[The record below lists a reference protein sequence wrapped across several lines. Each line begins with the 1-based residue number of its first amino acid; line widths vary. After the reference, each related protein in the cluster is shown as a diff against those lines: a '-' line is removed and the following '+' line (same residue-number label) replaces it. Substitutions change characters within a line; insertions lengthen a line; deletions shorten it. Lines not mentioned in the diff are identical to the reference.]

1 MTKRLLLVSL
11 AAALFGSGCII
22 IGSGAQRGDILLDWT
37 FAGQTCS
44 AAGVANVRLSI
55 PGETLENGGLFP
67 CASTVF
73 PVTLQDFRSGSY
85 PYTIE
90 GLASNGF
97 VLFRKAGT
105 FAVKGDVSYQ
115 LTLDWAVGGA
125 DVGWTLSASGVN
137 VSCDQAGVSTVYV
150 NFRGANGAWVYGEA
164 GDPQQCNVTSVSYDY
179 LAPGTYAVYVAG
191 RDSMAR
197 LYEPFDT
204 VNLPLVTVTAG
215 KFTPQPISLSLVL
228 K

>member
-11 AAALFGSGCII
+11 AASLLGSGCIVVTP
-22 IGSGAQRGDILLDWT
+22 GSQRGDILLEWT

-44 AAGVANVRLSI
+44 AVGVANVRLSI

-67 CASTVF
+67 CSSNVQ
-73 PVTLQDFRSGSY
+73 PVTLHDFRSGSY
-85 PYTIE
+85 AYTIE
-90 GLASNGF
+90 GLAPNGF

-105 FAVKGDVSYQ
+105 FAVAGDVSYQ

-137 VSCDQAGVSTVYV
+137 VSCGQAGVSTVYV
-150 NFRGANGAWVYGEA
+150 NFRDASGAWVYGDA

-191 RDSMAR
+191 LDSMNR

-204 VNLPLVTVTAG
+204 VNLPFVTVTAG
-215 KFTPQPISLSLVL
+215 NFTPQPVSLSLVR